1 MRWEEGQH
9 QAHVQLRREIRWCP
23 HIIISSHFLPCHAI
37 ICNSDGPQT
46 SSAKSKS
53 KANSKAQ
60 APSDDTEV
68 EDRWLTKYKTVED
81 SMYQINGA
89 FVPSAVAKLGPA
101 MAESSKREDRENL
114 FGEVLVELGFYDSI
128 EDFHTPGTVQG
139 EEVLSQR
146 YRLVRAQLQT
156 WEQVSAAT
164 FMLYA
169 YVFSCFCVAD

>member
-1 MRWEEGQH
+1 M
-9 QAHVQLRREIRWCP
+9 
-23 HIIISSHFLPCHAI
+23 
-37 ICNSDGPQT
+37 
-46 SSAKSKS
+46 
-53 KANSKAQ
+53 
-60 APSDDTEV
+60 
-68 EDRWLTKYKTVED
+68 TKYKTVED

-128 EDFHTPGTVQG
+128 EDFQTPGTVQG